1 MKRRCITNH
10 TKNLETHLVNE
21 LTLQGTYNA
30 RSIGD
35 PRAPWLVRTAAVD
48 ALTAADELQ
57 LRDLGVTQIIDLRE
71 TSEHATRSHSLPVV
85 SVPLYG
91 AAPPSDGTLEAVYLG
106 LLHNSGRAL
115 ALAVTQL
122 AVAEG
127 ASLVHCA
134 AGKDRTGLVVALA
147 RLAAGDDR
155 ATVIADYE
163 LSGDRVR
170 PQRIDLVTR
179 QLNGLGIAGADRA
192 AAERLHLDSPA
203 AALGLALDELDALG
217 GATEYLLAHGTPQE
231 ALSALQSRALA
242 GAVR

>member
-1 MKRRCITNH
+1 M
-10 TKNLETHLVNE
+10 NE
-21 LTLQGTYNA
+21 LALQGTYNA

-35 PRAPWLVRTAAVD
+35 PNAPWLVRTAAVD
-48 ALTAADELQ
+48 AMTAADEQQ
-57 LRDLGVTQIIDLRE
+57 LRELGVTQIIDLRE
-71 TSEHATRSHSLPVV
+71 PSEHAQRQHSLPVV

-91 AAPPSDGTLEAVYLG
+91 STPPSDGTLESVYLG
-106 LLHNSGRAL
+106 LLRDNGRAL

-122 AVAEG
+122 AATTG

-147 RLAAGDDR
+147 RLAAGENR

-170 PQRIDLVTR
+170 PQRSDLVAR
-179 QLNGLGIAGADRA
+179 QLNGLGIAGEDRA

-203 AALGLALDELDALG
+203 AAISIALSELDALG
-217 GATEYLLAHGTPQE
+217 GATEYLLAHGAPEE
-231 ALSALQSRALA
+231 ALNELRSRVRI

>member
-1 MKRRCITNH
+1 M
-10 TKNLETHLVNE
+10 NE
-21 LTLQGTYNA
+21 LALQGTYNA

-35 PRAPWLVRTAAVD
+35 PHTPWLVRTAAVD
-48 ALTAADELQ
+48 AITSADEQQ
-57 LRDLGVTQIIDLRE
+57 LRELGVTQIIDLRE
-71 TSEHATRSHSLPVV
+71 PSEHAQRQHSLPVV

-91 AAPPSDGTLEAVYLG
+91 SAPPSDGTLESVYLG
-106 LLHNSGRAL
+106 LLRDNGRAL

-122 AVAEG
+122 AATTG

-147 RLAAGDDR
+147 RLAAGENR

-170 PQRIDLVTR
+170 PQRSDLVAR
-179 QLNGLGIAGADRA
+179 QLNGLGIAGEDRA

-203 AALGLALDELDALG
+203 AAISIALSELDALG
-217 GATEYLLAHGTPQE
+217 GATEYLLAHGAPEE
-231 ALSALQSRALA
+231 ALNELQSRARV